1 MYNVYRMIDKQNYLK
16 KFDVFQNAS
25 MNYFSIISKDTT
37 SMQYDEGQILY
48 LVVHNKLIN
57 NYYAHTF
64 IYFKPK
70 LMLYYLALCDIE
82 KINGVLYYNK
92 TMNKLF
98 LVLIYQ
104 F

>member
-1 MYNVYRMIDKQNYLK
+1 MYIRVIDKQNDLK

-25 MNYFSIISKDTT
+25 MNYLSIISKDST
-37 SMQYDEGQILY
+37 SMQYDKGQILC
-48 LVVHNKLIN
+48 LVVHDKLIY

-82 KINGVLYYNK
+82 KINGVLYYNE
-92 TMNKLF
+92 TMKKLF

-104 F
+104 C

>member
-1 MYNVYRMIDKQNYLK
+1 
-16 KFDVFQNAS
+16 
-25 MNYFSIISKDTT
+25 
-37 SMQYDEGQILY
+37 
-48 LVVHNKLIN
+48 
-57 NYYAHTF
+57 
-64 IYFKPK
+64 
-70 LMLYYLALCDIE
+70 MLYYLALCDIE